1 MPQIKDPSFLCA
13 RLKTARKA
21 AGLSQKQLGIH
32 IGLDEFVASTRINR
46 YEVGVH
52 EPDLGTMRRIAKA
65 LNTPLPFFYAEDET
79 MATMIQAFAAASDEK
94 KMKLLE
100 LAAAN
105 QCKL

>member
-1 MPQIKDPSFLCA
+1 MPPIKDPSFLCL

-21 AGLSQKQLGIH
+21 AGLSQKQLGIN

-65 LNTPLPFFYAEDET
+65 LNTPLPFFYAEDEA
-79 MATMIQAFAAASDEK
+79 MATMILAFAAAAGDK
-94 KMKLLE
+94 KVALLAQAQTTQLE
-100 LAAAN
+100 S
-105 QCKL
+105 